1 MKTRI
6 NLFRRK
12 PQQDYISV
20 HASQIKRTLTTAGVV
35 LFLLFIFL
43 ITQVLRLDS
52 QQQELLKKKETYL
65 KYLMDEKEAEVNV
78 RYFKSKQTQMN
89 AFLKNDANFLPYY
102 SVLKKSLDEGVAKP
116 ILDTIDIDKDR
127 KTTFI
132 VRFSSYAEMDL
143 FLKYIE
149 SEDFLKN
156 FSSLS
161 LQSFSI
167 NKQTVTGNRFELEL
181 KGVFKELK

>member
-12 PQQDYISV
+12 PQQDYISI
-20 HASQIKRTLTTAGVV
+20 HAPKIKRTLTIVGVI
-35 LFLLFIFL
+35 LFLFFIFL

-52 QQQELLKKKETYL
+52 NQRELLKKKETYL
-65 KYLMDEKEAEVNV
+65 KYLLDEKEAEVNV

-89 AFLKNDANFLPYY
+89 TFLKNDANFLPYY
-102 SVLKKSLDEGVAKP
+102 SVLKKSLDEGLAKP

-132 VRFSSYAEMDL
+132 VRFSSYAEMDM

-156 FSSLS
+156 FSALA

-167 NKQTVTGNRFELEL
+167 NKQTISGNRFELQL
-181 KGVFKELK
+181 KGIFKELK

>member
-12 PQQDYISV
+12 PQQDFISV
-20 HASQIKRTLTTAGVV
+20 HAPQAKKTLNILGI
-35 LFLLFIFL
+35 FIFFIFVFL
-43 ITQVLRLDS
+43 IIQVVNLDTA
-52 QQQELLKKKETYL
+52 QQSLLHKKETYL
-65 KYLMDEKEAEVNV
+65 KYLLDEKEAEVNV

-89 AFLKNDANFLPYY
+89 TFLKNDANFLPYY
-102 SVLKKSLDEGVAKP
+102 TVLKKSLDEAESKP

-127 KTTFI
+127 NTRFI
-132 VRFSSYAEMDL
+132 VRFTNYDEMDL

-149 SEDFLKN
+149 SEVFLKN

-161 LQSFSI
+161 LQTFSI
-167 NKQTVTGNRFELEL
+167 NKQTVSGNRFELEL
-181 KGVFKELK
+181 KGTFKEL

>member
-12 PQQDYISV
+12 PQQDFIST
-20 HASQIKRTLTTAGVV
+20 HAPQAKKTLNILGVF
-35 LFLLFIFL
+35 LFFVFIFL
-43 ITQVLRLDS
+43 IIQVVNLDTA
-52 QQQELLKKKETYL
+52 QQQLLQKKETYL
-65 KYLMDEKEAEVNV
+65 KYLLDEKEAEVNV

-89 AFLKNDANFLPYY
+89 TFLKNDANFLPYY
-102 SVLKKSLDEGVAKP
+102 TVLKKSLDEAESKP

-127 KTTFI
+127 NTRFI
-132 VRFSSYAEMDL
+132 VRFTNYDEMDL

-149 SEDFLKN
+149 SEVFLKN

-161 LQSFSI
+161 LQTFSI
-167 NKQTVTGNRFELEL
+167 NKQTVSGNRFELEL
-181 KGVFKELK
+181 KGKFKEL

>member
-12 PQQDYISV
+12 PQQDFIST
-20 HASQIKRTLTTAGVV
+20 HAPQAKRTLNFLGVF
-35 LFLLFIFL
+35 LFFVFVFL
-43 ITQVLRLDS
+43 IIQVVNLDTA
-52 QQQELLKKKETYL
+52 QQELLQKKETYL
-65 KYLMDEKEAEVNV
+65 KYLLDEKEAEVNV

-89 AFLKNDANFLPYY
+89 TFLKNDANFLPYY
-102 SVLKKSLDEGVAKP
+102 TVLKQSLDEAESKP

-127 KTTFI
+127 NTRFI
-132 VRFSSYAEMDL
+132 VRFTNYDEMDL

-149 SEDFLKN
+149 SEVFLKN

-161 LQSFSI
+161 LQTFSI
-167 NKQTVTGNRFELEL
+167 NKQTVSGNRFELEL
-181 KGVFKELK
+181 KGKFKEL